1 MKKAL
6 TLLALLLISMGAM
19 AQLNVT
25 SARENTIERL
35 TQELSFDT
43 SDSTYYIALTTSNQF
58 DDPMLFKLGKGK
70 ESALQT
76 IDDLLAFMEQGEKGD
91 VITVENGFGKEY
103 RIYVYDHLNLDMAS
117 DYHVGTRIMQKPRMK
132 RWRRLI
138 SEH

>member
-1 MKKAL
+1 MKKTL

-25 SARENTIERL
+25 SQRENTIEKI
-35 TQELSFDT
+35 TQELFYNT

-58 DDPMLFKLGKGK
+58 DDYMMFKLGKGK

-91 VITVENGFGKEY
+91 VISVENGFGKEY
-103 RIYVYDHLNLDMAS
+103 RIYVYDHLNLNMAS
-117 DYHVGTRIMQKPRMK
+117 DHHAGTRIMQKPRIK

-138 SEH
+138 SEY

>member
-1 MKKAL
+1 MKK
-6 TLLALLLISMGAM
+6 TLALLVALLISVGAM

-25 SARENTIERL
+25 SARENTIEKI
-35 TQELSFDT
+35 TQELFFDT

-58 DDPMLFKLGKGK
+58 DDYMMFKFGKGK

-91 VITVENGFGKEY
+91 VITVENGFGKQY
-103 RIYVYDHLNLDMAS
+103 RIYVYDHLNLNMAS
-117 DYHVGTRIMQKPRMK
+117 DYHAGTRIMQKPRMK

>member
-1 MKKAL
+1 MKKTL

-19 AQLNVT
+19 AQLNIT
-25 SARENTIERL
+25 SKRENTIERL
-35 TQELSFDT
+35 TQELFFDT
-43 SDSTYYIALTTSNQF
+43 SDSTYYISLTTTNQF

-91 VITVENGFGKEY
+91 VISVENGFGKEY
-103 RIYVYDHLNLDMAS
+103 RIYIYDHLNLNMAS
-117 DYHVGTRIMQKPRMK
+117 DFHAGTRIMQKPRIN
-132 RWRRLI
+132 RWKRLI

>member
-1 MKKAL
+1 MKK
-6 TLLALLLISMGAM
+6 TLALLVALLISVGAM

-25 SARENTIERL
+25 SARENTIEKI
-35 TQELSFDT
+35 TQELFFDT

-58 DDPMLFKLGKGK
+58 DDYMMFKLGKGK

-117 DYHVGTRIMQKPRMK
+117 DYHVGTRIIQKPRMN

>member
-6 TLLALLLISMGAM
+6 TLLALLLISVGAM

-25 SARENTIERL
+25 SQRENTIEKI
-35 TQELSFDT
+35 TQELFYNT
-43 SDSTYYIALTTSNQF
+43 SDSAYYIALTTSNQF
-58 DDPMLFKLGKGK
+58 DDYMMFKLGKGK

-91 VITVENGFGKEY
+91 VISVENGFGKEY
-103 RIYVYDHLNLDMAS
+103 RIYVYDHLNLNMAS
-117 DYHVGTRIMQKPRMK
+117 DYHAGTRIIQKPRIN

-138 SEH
+138 SEY